1 MIDTLL
7 DSLGVSGDTWI
18 LPEMDSNLDGIS
30 LDASVSISDSVCD
43 TDLHQFLF
51 SGRLL
56 DNEQILPNSDGNMIQ
71 LYDTVLDS
79 VERLPFSE
87 CLTESLNISDEY
99 RNSFDSHHSDL
110 SFTGNL
116 GNMYDKNTIDFL
128 DECHRYN
135 IDLPLS
141 VDHSNLKSE
150 SIVDRSYDGG
160 LMSIDKSIIEHTL
173 KDYHDKGALSD
184 CGYNKLSSMLNKC

>member
-1 MIDTLL
+1 MIDILL
-7 DSLGVSGDTWI
+7 DSLGVSGDTWM

-30 LDASVSISDSVCD
+30 LDTSVSISDSVCD
-43 TDLHQFLF
+43 TYLQQFLF

-135 IDLPLS
+135 IDLPLC

-173 KDYHDKGALSD
+173 KDYLDNGTLSD
-184 CGYNKLSSMLNKC
+184 SDYDKLSSMLNKC